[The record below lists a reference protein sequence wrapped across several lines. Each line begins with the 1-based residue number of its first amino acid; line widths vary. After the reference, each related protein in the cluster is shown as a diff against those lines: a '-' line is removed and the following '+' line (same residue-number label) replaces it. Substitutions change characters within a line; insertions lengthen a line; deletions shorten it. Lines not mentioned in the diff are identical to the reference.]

1 MSEAGGR
8 WLRSADEE
16 ARVTNVE
23 LFFDLVYVFAVTQ
36 LSHLLVSHATAD
48 GAVQTLLLLAIV
60 WQVWVYTTW
69 VTNWLDPDRLPV
81 RAMLLAV
88 MLASLVLSAE
98 LPRAFENRGLII
110 AGAYALIQV
119 GRSIFTIVALRG
131 HRLQRNFERILAWC
145 TVSGAALILGA
156 FTHGH
161 VRELIWAAAIAFD
174 VLGGRAGFWTP
185 GLGRSKTEE
194 WTIEGS
200 HFAERCEG
208 FVIIALGESIVAIGS
223 TLSGL
228 VHLTPAVIT
237 TFVVAFAGTAGLWWV
252 YFDRIAERGS
262 QAIATSDDPGRLG
275 ATAYHLV
282 HPIIVAGIIAAAAA
296 DDLVLHEP
304 LRHGHLRT
312 SLLVVGGAALFLGGH
327 AIFKA
332 LIFRVVPV
340 ARLVAVAVLGLLLL
354 VAPHINALSLGIAVL
369 VVILAVAA
377 TDRSQH
383 RSAAEAAADAEREG
397 DPEREGEGEGA
408 KEAPR

>member
-1 MSEAGGR
+1 MSDAGGR
-8 WLRSADEE
+8 WLRSDEE
-16 ARVTNVE
+16 GARVTNVE

-36 LSHLLVSHATAD
+36 LSHLLVTHTSVE
-48 GAVQTLLLLAIV
+48 GALHTVLLLAIV
-60 WQVWVYTTW
+60 WQAWVYTTW

-81 RAMLLAV
+81 RAMLIVGHARWRSCSRPNCRARSTTAGCIVAV
-88 MLASLVLSAE
+88 
-98 LPRAFENRGLII
+98 
-110 AGAYALIQV
+110 AYTLIQI

-131 HRLQRNFERILAWC
+131 HRLERNFVRILAWC

-161 VRELIWAAAIAFD
+161 VREVIWAAAIGFEF
-174 VLGGRAGFWTP
+174 LGGRAGFWTP
-185 GLGRSKTEE
+185 GLGRSSTEE
-194 WTIEGS
+194 WTITGS

-228 VHLTPAVIT
+228 VHVTPSVIAA
-237 TFVVAFAGTAGLWWV
+237 FVVAFAGTVGLWWV

-296 DDLVLHEP
+296 DELVLHAP
-304 LRHGHLRT
+304 LRHGHLET
-312 SLLVVGGAALFLGGH
+312 SLLLVGGTALFLGGH

-332 LIFRVVPV
+332 LIFHVVPV
-340 ARLVAVAVLGLLLL
+340 PRLVAVAVLGLLLL
-354 VAPHINALSLGIAVL
+354 VAPHVSALVLSAAVVL
-369 VVILAVAA
+369 VIAAVAG
-377 TDRSQH
+377 TDRAQH
-383 RSAAEAAADAEREG
+383 RSAAEVAAEDEAKAAEAGGTE
-397 DPEREGEGEGA
+397 PPA
-408 KEAPR
+408 

>member
-1 MSEAGGR
+1 VSDSGGR
-8 WLRSADEE
+8 WLRSDEE
-16 ARVTNVE
+16 GARVTNVE

-36 LSHLLVSHATAD
+36 LSHLLVTHTSVE
-48 GAVQTLLLLAIV
+48 GAGQTLLLLAII
-60 WQVWVYTTW
+60 WQAWVYTTW
-69 VTNWLDPDRLPV
+69 VTNWLDPDCLPV
-81 RAMLLAV
+81 RAMLIVV
-88 MLASLVLSAE
+88 MLAALVLSAQ
-98 LPRAFENRGLII
+98 LPRAFEDRGFVV
-110 AGAYALIQV
+110 AGAYSVIQI
-119 GRSIFTIVALRG
+119 GRSIFTMFALRG
-131 HRLQRNFERILAWC
+131 HRLQRNFARILAWC

-161 VRELIWAAAIAFD
+161 VRELIWATAIGFEF
-174 VLGGRAGFWTP
+174 LGGRAGFWTP
-185 GLGRSKTEE
+185 GLGRSNTEE

-228 VHLTPAVIT
+228 VKVTPTVIAM
-237 TFVVAFAGTAGLWWV
+237 FVVAFAGTVGLWWV

-282 HPIIVAGIIAAAAA
+282 HPIMIAGIIAAAAA
-296 DDLVLHEP
+296 DELVLHEP
-304 LRHGHLRT
+304 LRRGHLWT

-340 ARLVAVAVLGLLLL
+340 PRLVAVAVLGLLLL
-354 VAPHINALSLGIAVL
+354 VAPQISALALSVA
-369 VVILAVAA
+369 VVIVIVAVAA
-377 TDRSQH
+377 TDRAQH
-383 RSAAEAAADAEREG
+383 RSAAEVAAEDA
-397 DPEREGEGEGA
+397 A
-408 KEAPR
+408 KEAEASATEPPP

>member
-1 MSEAGGR
+1 MSDAGGR
-8 WLRSADEE
+8 WLRAEDDGG
-16 ARVTNVE
+16 RVTNVE

-36 LSHLLVSHATAD
+36 LSHLLVTHTTVE
-48 GAVQTLLLLAIV
+48 GVVHTLLLLAIV
-60 WQVWVYTTW
+60 WQGWVYTTW

-81 RAMLLAV
+81 RAMLIV
-88 MLASLVLSAE
+88 IMLVALVLSAE
-98 LPRAFENRGLII
+98 LPRAFEDRGLIV
-110 AGAYALIQV
+110 AGAYTLLQV

-131 HRLQRNFERILAWC
+131 HRLERNFERILVWC
-145 TVSGAALILGA
+145 SVSGVALILGA

-161 VRELIWAAAIAFD
+161 VRELIWAVAIGFD
-174 VLGGRAGFWTP
+174 FLGGLAGFWTP
-185 GLGRSKTEE
+185 GLGRSSTEE

-228 VHLTPAVIT
+228 VHVTPAVIAA
-237 TFVVAFAGTAGLWWV
+237 FVVAFAGSVGLWWV

-296 DDLVLHEP
+296 DELLLDAP
-304 LRHGHLRT
+304 LRRGHLWT
-312 SLLVVGGAALFLGGH
+312 SLLVVAGTALFLGGH

-332 LIFRVVPV
+332 LIFRVVPTP
-340 ARLVAVAVLGLLLL
+340 RLVAVAVLGLLLL
-354 VAPHINALSLGIAVL
+354 VAPHVSALPLAIAV
-369 VVILAVAA
+369 VIVIVAVAL
-377 TDRSQH
+377 TDRTQH
-383 RSAAEAAADAEREG
+383 RSAAEVAAEDEAKKAEADSATEG
-397 DPEREGEGEGA
+397 
-408 KEAPR
+408 KEAPA